1 MINISMMKMSVM
13 TLVVSLFL
21 ISCGNG
27 QKEEQKMKIQSYERQ
42 EKPSQELADL
52 QQSKQDQADNVN
64 EENSE
69 NNKQAEETSDESESS
84 TTVEEKAQKEPTS
97 NKDDVVELYLTG
109 NDKMKYNKEKLK
121 VKAGSTV
128 KLVFEHVGKMSVQT
142 MGHNFVLLEQGV
154 DKMAFGQE
162 ASSYAS
168 EGYIPPETDKVITHT
183 EMIGGGEKTTIT
195 FEAPPKG
202 TYDYICSF
210 PGHVALMN
218 GKFIV
223 E

>member
-1 MINISMMKMSVM
+1 MRMMSKLVRMSMMML
-13 TLVVSLFL
+13 TLGLFL

-27 QKEEQKMKIQSYERQ
+27 KKKEQQTKIQSYERQ
-42 EKPSQELADL
+42 EEPSEELAHL
-52 QQSKQDQADNVN
+52 QEEKVTTEEEDNDKSEEASSDSK
-64 EENSE
+64 
-69 NNKQAEETSDESESS
+69 KS
-84 TTVEEKAQKEPTS
+84 TTEVKNNNTS
-97 NKDDVVELYLTG
+97 TDQENVVELYLTG
-109 NDKMKYNKEKLK
+109 NDKMKYNKEELK

-142 MGHNFVLLEQGV
+142 MGHNFVLLKKGV

-168 EGYIPPETDKVITHT
+168 EGYIPPNTDKVIAHT
-183 EMIGGGEKTTIT
+183 EMIGGGKKTTIT

>member
-1 MINISMMKMSVM
+1 MRMMSKLVRMSMMML
-13 TLVVSLFL
+13 TLGLFL

-27 QKEEQKMKIQSYERQ
+27 KKKEQQTKIQSYERQ
-42 EKPSQELADL
+42 EEPSEELAHL
-52 QQSKQDQADNVN
+52 QEEKVTMEDEDNDTSEEASSDSK
-64 EENSE
+64 
-69 NNKQAEETSDESESS
+69 KS
-84 TTVEEKAQKEPTS
+84 TTEVKNNNTS
-97 NKDDVVELYLTG
+97 TDQENVVELYLTG
-109 NDKMKYNKEKLK
+109 NDKMKYNKEELK

-142 MGHNFVLLEQGV
+142 MGHNFVLLKKGV

-168 EGYIPPETDKVITHT
+168 EGYIPPNTDKVIAHT
-183 EMIGGGEKTTIT
+183 EMIGGGKKTTIT

>member
-1 MINISMMKMSVM
+1 MRMMSKLVRMSMMML
-13 TLVVSLFL
+13 TLGLFL

-27 QKEEQKMKIQSYERQ
+27 KKEEQQTKIQSYDRQ
-42 EKPSQELADL
+42 EEPSEELAHL
-52 QQSKQDQADNVN
+52 QEEKVTMEKEDKDTSEEASSDSK
-64 EENSE
+64 
-69 NNKQAEETSDESESS
+69 KS
-84 TTVEEKAQKEPTS
+84 TTEVKNNNTS
-97 NKDDVVELYLTG
+97 TDQENVVELYLTG
-109 NDKMKYNKEKLK
+109 NDKMKYNKEELK
-121 VKAGSTV
+121 VKAGFTV

-142 MGHNFVLLEQGV
+142 MGHNFVLLKKGV

-168 EGYIPPETDKVITHT
+168 EGYIPPNTDKVIAHT
-183 EMIGGGEKTTIT
+183 EMIGGGKKTTIT

>member
-1 MINISMMKMSVM
+1 MMSKLVRMSMMML
-13 TLVVSLFL
+13 TLGLFL

-27 QKEEQKMKIQSYERQ
+27 KKEEQQTKIQSYDRQ
-42 EKPSQELADL
+42 EEPSEELAHL
-52 QQSKQDQADNVN
+52 P
-64 EENSE
+64 EEKVTMEDEDKDTSE
-69 NNKQAEETSDESESS
+69 EASSDSTKS
-84 TTVEEKAQKEPTS
+84 TTEVKNNNTS
-97 NKDDVVELYLTG
+97 TDQENVVELYLTG
-109 NDKMKYNKEKLK
+109 NDKMKYNKEELK
-121 VKAGSTV
+121 VKAGFTV

-142 MGHNFVLLEQGV
+142 MGHNFVLLKKGV

-168 EGYIPPETDKVITHT
+168 EGYIPPNTDKVIAHT
-183 EMIGGGEKTTIT
+183 EMIGGGKKTTIT

>member
-1 MINISMMKMSVM
+1 MRKISMMKTSVM
-13 TLVVSLFL
+13 ILAVSLVL
-21 ISCGNG
+21 ISCGND
-27 QKEEQKMKIQSYERQ
+27 QKEEQKFKIQSYERAT
-42 EKPSQELADL
+42 EPSEELAHLQKMDQNDEEDVKNSDL
-52 QQSKQDQADNVN
+52 DKQTA
-64 EENSE
+64 
-69 NNKQAEETSDESESS
+69 ATTDESENSS
-84 TTVEEKAQKEPTS
+84 NLDNNSKQQAPKEQE
-97 NKDDVVELYLTG
+97 DVVELYLTG
-109 NDKMKYNKEKLK
+109 NDRMKYNKEELK

-142 MGHNFVLLEQGV
+142 MGHNFVLLEKGV

-162 ASSYAS
+162 AASYAS
-168 EGYIPPETDKVITHT
+168 EGYIPPNTDKVITHT
-183 EMIGGGEKTTIT
+183 EMLGGGEKTTIT
-195 FEAPPKG
+195 FEAPPEG

>member
-1 MINISMMKMSVM
+1 MSKLVRMSMMML
-13 TLVVSLFL
+13 TLGLFL

-27 QKEEQKMKIQSYERQ
+27 KKEEQQMKVQSYERQ
-42 EKPSQELADL
+42 EEPSEEVAHLQEDKV
-52 QQSKQDQADNVN
+52 SMN
-64 EENSE
+64 EEDMDNGDEASESNTKTTENE
-69 NNKQAEETSDESESS
+69 NNKEPS
-84 TTVEEKAQKEPTS
+84 TDQE
-97 NKDDVVELYLTG
+97 DVVELYLTG
-109 NDKMKYNKEKLK
+109 NDKMKYNKEELK

-142 MGHNFVLLEQGV
+142 MGHNFVLLKKGV

-168 EGYIPPETDKVITHT
+168 DGYIPPNTDKVIDHT
-183 EMIGGGEKTTIT
+183 EMIGGGKKTTIT

>member
-1 MINISMMKMSVM
+1 MNKILRMSLMML
-13 TLVVSLFL
+13 TLGLFL

-27 QKEEQKMKIQSYERQ
+27 KKEEQKMKVQSYDRQ
-42 EKPSQELADL
+42 EEPSKDVEHL
-52 QQSKQDQADNVN
+52 QDDKGTMN
-64 EENSE
+64 EEVMD
-69 NNKQAEETSDESESS
+69 KAEEASMESDAE
-84 TTVEEKAQKEPTS
+84 TPK
-97 NKDDVVELYLTG
+97 NKKGKISADQEDVVELYLTG
-109 NDKMKYNKEKLK
+109 NDKMKYNKKELK
-121 VKAGSTV
+121 VEAGSTV

-142 MGHNFVLLEQGV
+142 MGHNFVLLKKGV

-168 EGYIPPETDKVITHT
+168 DGYIPSNTDKVIAHT
-183 EMIGGGEKTTIT
+183 KMIGGGKKTMIT
-195 FEAPPKG
+195 FEAPLKG

>member
-1 MINISMMKMSVM
+1 MRMMSKLVRMSMMML
-13 TLVVSLFL
+13 TLGLFL

-27 QKEEQKMKIQSYERQ
+27 KKEEQQTKIQSYERQ
-42 EKPSQELADL
+42 VEPSEELAHL
-52 QQSKQDQADNVN
+52 QEEKVTMEKEDKDTSEEASSDSK
-64 EENSE
+64 
-69 NNKQAEETSDESESS
+69 KS
-84 TTVEEKAQKEPTS
+84 TTEVKNNNTS
-97 NKDDVVELYLTG
+97 TDQENVVELYLTG
-109 NDKMKYNKEKLK
+109 NDKMKYNKEELK

-142 MGHNFVLLEQGV
+142 MGHNFVLLKKGV

-168 EGYIPPETDKVITHT
+168 EGYIPPNTDKVIAHT
-183 EMIGGGEKTTIT
+183 EMIGGGKKTTIT

>member
-1 MINISMMKMSVM
+1 MRMMSKLVRMSMMML
-13 TLVVSLFL
+13 TLGLFL

-27 QKEEQKMKIQSYERQ
+27 KKEEQQTKIQSYDRQ
-42 EKPSQELADL
+42 EEPSEELAHL
-52 QQSKQDQADNVN
+52 Q
-64 EENSE
+64 
-69 NNKQAEETSDESESS
+69 
-84 TTVEEKAQKEPTS
+84 EEKVTMEDEDNDTSEEASSDSKKPTTEVKNNNTS
-97 NKDDVVELYLTG
+97 TDQENVVELYLTG
-109 NDKMKYNKEKLK
+109 NDKMKYNKEELK

-142 MGHNFVLLEQGV
+142 MGHNFVLLKKGV

-168 EGYIPPETDKVITHT
+168 EGYIPPNTDKVIAHT
-183 EMIGGGEKTTIT
+183 EMIGGGKKTTIT

>member
-1 MINISMMKMSVM
+1 MRKMKTMKMSLM
-13 TLVVSLFL
+13 IFTASLFV

-27 QKEEQKMKIQSYERQ
+27 QKDKQKIKIQSHERSN
-42 EKPSQELADL
+42 EPSKELADL
-52 QQSKQDQADNVN
+52 QQMDDDVEDVEKSAKEESDISTS
-64 EENSE
+64 EENKNSSAVDNKSKDEVSTDQE
-69 NNKQAEETSDESESS
+69 N
-84 TTVEEKAQKEPTS
+84 
-97 NKDDVVELYLTG
+97 VVELYLTG
-109 NDKMKYNKEKLK
+109 NDKMKYNKEELK

-142 MGHNFVLLEQGV
+142 MGHNFVLLKQGV
-154 DKMAFGQE
+154 DKIAFGQE

-168 EGYIPPETDKVITHT
+168 DGYIPPNTDKVIAHT
-183 EMIGGGEKTTIT
+183 EMLGGGKKTTIT

>member
-1 MINISMMKMSVM
+1 MMSKLVRMSMMML
-13 TLVVSLFL
+13 TLGLFL

-27 QKEEQKMKIQSYERQ
+27 KKEEQQTKIQSYERQ
-42 EKPSQELADL
+42 EEPSEELAHL
-52 QQSKQDQADNVN
+52 QEEKVTMEDEDNDTSEEASSDSK
-64 EENSE
+64 
-69 NNKQAEETSDESESS
+69 KS
-84 TTVEEKAQKEPTS
+84 TTEVKNNNTS
-97 NKDDVVELYLTG
+97 TDQENVVELYLTG
-109 NDKMKYNKEKLK
+109 NDKMKYNKEELK

-142 MGHNFVLLEQGV
+142 MGHNFVLLKKGV

-168 EGYIPPETDKVITHT
+168 EGYIPPNTDKVIAHT
-183 EMIGGGEKTTIT
+183 EMIGGGKKTTIT

>member
-1 MINISMMKMSVM
+1 MRMMSKLVRMSMMML
-13 TLVVSLFL
+13 TLGLFL

-27 QKEEQKMKIQSYERQ
+27 KKEEQQTKIQSYDRQ
-42 EKPSQELADL
+42 EEPSEELAHL
-52 QQSKQDQADNVN
+52 QEEKVTMEDEDKDTSEEASSDSK
-64 EENSE
+64 
-69 NNKQAEETSDESESS
+69 KS
-84 TTVEEKAQKEPTS
+84 TTEVKNNNTS
-97 NKDDVVELYLTG
+97 TDQENVVELYLTG
-109 NDKMKYNKEKLK
+109 NDKMKYNKEELK

-142 MGHNFVLLEQGV
+142 MGHNFVLLKKGV

-168 EGYIPPETDKVITHT
+168 EGYIPPNTDKVIAHT
-183 EMIGGGEKTTIT
+183 EMIGGGKKTTIT

>member
-1 MINISMMKMSVM
+1 MRIMNMIKMSM
-13 TLVVSLFL
+13 ASLLISLLL

-27 QKEEQKMKIQSYERQ
+27 NKEKQAFKIQSYERQ
-42 EKPSQELADL
+42 EEPSEELADL
-52 QQSKQDQADNVN
+52 QKMDQ
-64 EENSE
+64 
-69 NNKQAEETSDESESS
+69 KQAEMETDA
-84 TTVEEKAQKEPTS
+84 EKASTDNESATSADKESTKEAS
-97 NKDDVVELYLTG
+97 TNQDDVVVLHLTG
-109 NDKMKYNKEKLK
+109 NDKMKYNKDELK

-128 KLVFEHVGKMSVQT
+128 KLVLEHVGKMSVQT
-142 MGHNFVLLEQGV
+142 MGHDFVLLKQGV

-168 EGYIPPETDKVITHT
+168 NGYIPPNTDKVIAHT
-183 EMIGGGEKTTIT
+183 DMIGGGEKTSVT

-202 TYDYICSF
+202 TYDFICSF
-210 PGHVALMN
+210 PGHVALMH

>member
-1 MINISMMKMSVM
+1 MMSKLVRMSMMML
-13 TLVVSLFL
+13 TLGLFL

-27 QKEEQKMKIQSYERQ
+27 KKEEQQTKIQSYDRQ
-42 EKPSQELADL
+42 EEPSEELAHLPEEKVTMEDEDKDTSEEASSD
-52 QQSKQDQADNVN
+52 SK
-64 EENSE
+64 
-69 NNKQAEETSDESESS
+69 KS
-84 TTVEEKAQKEPTS
+84 TTEVKNNNTS
-97 NKDDVVELYLTG
+97 TDQENVVELYLTG
-109 NDKMKYNKEKLK
+109 NDKMKYNKEELK

-142 MGHNFVLLEQGV
+142 MGHNFVLLKKGV

-168 EGYIPPETDKVITHT
+168 EGYIPPNTDKVIAHT
-183 EMIGGGEKTTIT
+183 EMIGGGKKTTIT

>member
-1 MINISMMKMSVM
+1 MMSKLVRMSMMML
-13 TLVVSLFL
+13 TLGLFL

-27 QKEEQKMKIQSYERQ
+27 KKEEQQTKIQSYERQ
-42 EKPSQELADL
+42 EEPSEELAHL
-52 QQSKQDQADNVN
+52 Q
-64 EENSE
+64 
-69 NNKQAEETSDESESS
+69 
-84 TTVEEKAQKEPTS
+84 EEKVTMEDEDNDTSEEASSDSKKPTTEVKNNNTS
-97 NKDDVVELYLTG
+97 TDQENVVELYLTG
-109 NDKMKYNKEKLK
+109 NDKMKYNKEELK

-142 MGHNFVLLEQGV
+142 MGHNFVLLKKGV

-168 EGYIPPETDKVITHT
+168 EGYIPPNTDKVIAHT
-183 EMIGGGEKTTIT
+183 EMIGGGKKTTIT

>member
-1 MINISMMKMSVM
+1 MRKMSMLKMSMM
-13 TLVVSLFL
+13 TIAISLFL
-21 ISCGNG
+21 ISCGKAQND
-27 QKEEQKMKIQSYERQ
+27 EQQMKIQSYEKQ
-42 EKPSQELADL
+42 EKPSKELADL
-52 QQSKQDQADNVN
+52 QNMEQKDEDV
-64 EENSE
+64 ENSDDE
-69 NNKQAEETSDESESS
+69 NKASSTSEESETSSTVDDKSKEDVESDQE
-84 TTVEEKAQKEPTS
+84 
-97 NKDDVVELYLTG
+97 DVVELYLTG
-109 NDKMKYNKEKLK
+109 NDKMKYNKEELK
-121 VKAGSTV
+121 VEAGSTV
-128 KLVFEHVGKMSVQT
+128 KLVFEHVGKMSVET

-168 EGYIPPETDKVITHT
+168 EGYIPPNTDKVIAHT
-183 EMIGGGEKTTIT
+183 EMIGGGKKTTIT
-195 FEAPPKG
+195 FEAPSKG

>member
-1 MINISMMKMSVM
+1 MSKLVRMSMMML
-13 TLVVSLFL
+13 TLGLFL

-27 QKEEQKMKIQSYERQ
+27 KKEEQQTKIQSYERQ
-42 EKPSQELADL
+42 EEPSEELAHL
-52 QQSKQDQADNVN
+52 Q
-64 EENSE
+64 
-69 NNKQAEETSDESESS
+69 
-84 TTVEEKAQKEPTS
+84 EEKVTMEDEDNDTSEEASSDSKKPTTEVKNNNTS
-97 NKDDVVELYLTG
+97 TDQENVVELYLTG
-109 NDKMKYNKEKLK
+109 NDKMKYNKEELK

-142 MGHNFVLLEQGV
+142 MGHNFVLLKKGV

-168 EGYIPPETDKVITHT
+168 EGYIPPNTDKVIAHT
-183 EMIGGGEKTTIT
+183 EMIGGGKKTTIT

>member
-1 MINISMMKMSVM
+1 MRMMSKLVRMSMMML
-13 TLVVSLFL
+13 TLGLFL

-27 QKEEQKMKIQSYERQ
+27 KKKEQQTKIQSYERQ
-42 EKPSQELADL
+42 EEPSEELAHL
-52 QQSKQDQADNVN
+52 Q
-64 EENSE
+64 
-69 NNKQAEETSDESESS
+69 
-84 TTVEEKAQKEPTS
+84 EEKVTMEDEDNDTSEEASSDSKKPTTEVKNNNTS
-97 NKDDVVELYLTG
+97 TDQENVVELYLTG
-109 NDKMKYNKEKLK
+109 NDKMKYNKEELK

-142 MGHNFVLLEQGV
+142 MGHNFVLLKKGV

-168 EGYIPPETDKVITHT
+168 EGYIPPNTDKVIAHT
-183 EMIGGGEKTTIT
+183 EMIGGGKKTTIT

>member
-1 MINISMMKMSVM
+1 MMSKLVRMSMMML
-13 TLVVSLFL
+13 TLGLFL

-27 QKEEQKMKIQSYERQ
+27 KKEEQQTKIQSYERQ
-42 EKPSQELADL
+42 EEPSEELAHL
-52 QQSKQDQADNVN
+52 QEEKVTTEEEDNDKSEEASSDSK
-64 EENSE
+64 
-69 NNKQAEETSDESESS
+69 KS
-84 TTVEEKAQKEPTS
+84 TTEVKNNNTS
-97 NKDDVVELYLTG
+97 TDQENVVELYLTG
-109 NDKMKYNKEKLK
+109 NDKMKYNKEELK

-142 MGHNFVLLEQGV
+142 MGHNFVLLKKGV

-168 EGYIPPETDKVITHT
+168 EGYIPPNTDKVIAHT
-183 EMIGGGEKTTIT
+183 EMIGGGKKTTIT

>member
-1 MINISMMKMSVM
+1 MRMMSKLVRMSMMML
-13 TLVVSLFL
+13 TLGLFL

-27 QKEEQKMKIQSYERQ
+27 KKEEQQTKIQSYERQ
-42 EKPSQELADL
+42 EEPSEELAHL
-52 QQSKQDQADNVN
+52 Q
-64 EENSE
+64 
-69 NNKQAEETSDESESS
+69 
-84 TTVEEKAQKEPTS
+84 EEKVTMEDEDNDTSEEASSDSKKPTTEVKNNNTS
-97 NKDDVVELYLTG
+97 TDQENVVELYLTG
-109 NDKMKYNKEKLK
+109 NDKMKYNKEELK

-142 MGHNFVLLEQGV
+142 MGHNFVLLKKGV

-168 EGYIPPETDKVITHT
+168 EGYIPPNTDKVIAHT
-183 EMIGGGEKTTIT
+183 EMIGGGKKTTIT

>member
-1 MINISMMKMSVM
+1 MRMMSKLVRMSMMIL
-13 TLVVSLFL
+13 TLGLFL

-27 QKEEQKMKIQSYERQ
+27 KKEEQQTKIQSYDRQ
-42 EKPSQELADL
+42 EEPSKEVAHL
-52 QQSKQDQADNVN
+52 QDDKVAMN
-64 EENSE
+64 EEDMA
-69 NNKQAEETSDESESS
+69 KAEEASPESNAEA
-84 TTVEEKAQKEPTS
+84 KKNKKGNEPS
-97 NKDDVVELYLTG
+97 ADQEDVVELYLTG
-109 NDKMKYNKEKLK
+109 NDKMKYNKKELK
-121 VKAGSTV
+121 VQAGSTV

-142 MGHNFVLLEQGV
+142 MGHNFVLLKKGV

-168 EGYIPPETDKVITHT
+168 DGYIPPNTDKVIAHT
-183 EMIGGGEKTTIT
+183 EMIGGGKKTTIT
-195 FEAPPKG
+195 FEAPAKG

>member
-1 MINISMMKMSVM
+1 MSMLKISMM
-13 TLVVSLFL
+13 TIAISLFL
-21 ISCGNG
+21 ISCGKAKNDK
-27 QKEEQKMKIQSYERQ
+27 QQMKIQSYEKQ
-42 EKPSQELADL
+42 EKPSKELADL
-52 QQSKQDQADNVN
+52 QKKEQNDKEV
-64 EENSE
+64 EESDE
-69 NNKQAEETSDESESS
+69 GNKATETSTDNEDASATKEKSQEELASEQ
-84 TTVEEKAQKEPTS
+84 E
-97 NKDDVVELYLTG
+97 DVVELYLTG
-109 NDKMKYNKEKLK
+109 NDKMKYNKKELR

-142 MGHNFVLLEQGV
+142 MGHNFVLLKQGV

-168 EGYIPPETDKVITHT
+168 EGYIPPNTDKVITHT
-183 EMIGGGEKTTIT
+183 KMIGGGKKTTIT